1 MRLLI
6 QPGEG
11 VHPLVRAINSAKR
24 NIEIVIFR
32 CEQREIERALASA
45 VGRGVAVHALIAHT
59 NRAGEESLR
68 KLEMRFLAAGIT
80 VARTADDLARYHSK
94 MMIVD
99 HRDLYVLAFN
109 LTYSDIELSRSFGV
123 VTRKPALVREAEQ
136 LFDADT
142 TRHAYEST
150 SDQLAVSP
158 VNARRLLADFIR
170 AAKKELF
177 IYDPKISDRTMVRL
191 LEERAAAGVDIRIIG
206 KLTRRFDGVQ
216 VCKLSQMRLHTR
228 TMVRDGKAAFVGS
241 QSLRPLELDAR
252 REVGLI
258 FRDVKAVA
266 AIRKTF
272 LDDWAAAT
280 QDGAR
285 ALEPAPVDKVAK
297 RVAKLVIKELPPVA
311 PVLTGAVKELVG
323 AETGFDLDPE
333 EVEAVVKGAVKAAV
347 KEAVSEVVEEVVVGE
362 EAKRSA

>member
-32 CEQREIERALASA
+32 CEQREIERALANA

-68 KLEMRFLAAGIT
+68 KLEMRLLAAGVT

-94 MMIVD
+94 MLIVD

-123 VTRKPALVREAEQ
+123 VTRKPALVREAQ
-136 LFDADT
+136 RLFDADSQ
-142 TRHAYEST
+142 RHAYEAA

-158 VNARRLLADFIR
+158 VNARKLLAGFLQGAR
-170 AAKKELF
+170 KELF
-177 IYDPKISDRTMVRL
+177 IYDPKISDRTMARL
-191 LEERAAAGVDIRIIG
+191 LQERAAAGVEIRIIG
-206 KLTRRFDGVQ
+206 RLTRRIAGVA
-216 VCKLSQMRLHTR
+216 VCKLPHMRLHTR
-228 TMVRDGKAAFVGS
+228 TMVRDGNAAFVGS

-258 FRDVKAVA
+258 FRDRKAIA
-266 AIRKTF
+266 AIRQTF
-272 LDDWAAAT
+272 LDDWSVAT
-280 QDGAR
+280 QGGAR
-285 ALEPAPVDKVAK
+285 APEPAPVDKVAK
-297 RVAKLVIKELPPVA
+297 KVAKLVVRELPPVA

-323 AETGFDLDPE
+323 TQTGVGLDPE
-333 EVEAVVKGAVKAAV
+333 EVEAVVKDAVKAAV
-347 KEAVSEVVEEVVVGE
+347 QEAVSEVVEEVVLGDEV
-362 EAKRSA
+362 KRTA